1 MSQRISAP
9 VLASRVLVACA
20 SAWDAPARLPRLLSD
35 AGCHVTVTC
44 PEGEG
49 GALSQTRYVHAFAP
63 APRGASPADVVTA
76 LRHHLR
82 RNRYDWVV
90 AADDPLLEAL
100 ADLGADDL
108 GWAASWLPV
117 DVGRVSPRVLA
128 SKAEFVGV
136 AVAAGLPVP
145 ASARATSAEEVV
157 RASASIGFPLVVKR
171 ACSYAGMGVRLATT
185 AAELRDACD
194 ELCAGTLPEIVV
206 QSFVTGRLGNTM
218 ALFQRGVPVAW
229 LSAYKARTFPGAFG
243 PSAARQLADPPE
255 APGILHALGALLGY
269 HGFCAVDWIED
280 ARTGRL
286 QILELNAR
294 PVPALHLGAGDGV
307 DFAGAVRSLVRGE
320 HQGAQRARALRD
332 GEPVTPLFP
341 QDFYRAV
348 TEGDGAALEAWRH
361 GTQPYADIPW
371 DDPPLLAYYLRRR
384 LIRRRFDET
393 FPRPAGPSGGA

>member
-1 MSQRISAP
+1 MSAP
-9 VLASRVLVACA
+9 VPSRVLVACA

-44 PEGEG
+44 PEGAG
-49 GALSQTRYVHAFAP
+49 GALSRTRFAHAFAP
-63 APRGASPADVVTA
+63 APPGASPAEAVTA

-82 RNRYDWVV
+82 DHRYDWVV

-128 SKAEFVGV
+128 SKAEFVKV
-136 AVAAGLPVP
+136 AAAAGLPVP
-145 ASARATSAEEVV
+145 ASAVVTSAEGVL
-157 RASASIGFPLVVKR
+157 RASASVGFPLVVKR
-171 ACSYAGMGVRLATT
+171 ACSYAGMGVRLAAT
-185 AAELRDACD
+185 AADLEDACD
-194 ELCAGTLPEIVV
+194 ELCDGPSPELIV

-229 LSAYKARTFPGAFG
+229 LSAFKARTFPGAFG

-255 APGILHALGALLGY
+255 AHGILHALGAHLGY

-280 ARTGRL
+280 ERTGRL

-307 DFAGAVRSLVRGE
+307 DFARAVRSLLLGAP
-320 HQGAQRARALRD
+320 QDAQRARSLRD
-332 GEPVTPLFP
+332 EEPVTPLFP

-348 TEGDGAALEAWRH
+348 TEGDSAALEAWRR
-361 GTQPYADIPW
+361 GTQPFADVPW

-393 FPRPAGPSGGA
+393 FPRAAGRSARA